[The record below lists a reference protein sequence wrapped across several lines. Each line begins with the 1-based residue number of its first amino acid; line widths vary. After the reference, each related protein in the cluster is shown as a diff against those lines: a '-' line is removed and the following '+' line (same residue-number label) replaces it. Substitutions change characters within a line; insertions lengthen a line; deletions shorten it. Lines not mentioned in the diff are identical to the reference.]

1 VARTARAVRGV
12 IACGG
17 FLFALAILRSRL
29 ALPEILYLLLPVA
42 ACSGLLVSSGGRSPA
57 SRDRAG
63 LSAAIVAVT
72 FAVLPFACLAAP
84 YVIHRQLPSLIYGL
98 LVLPQKR
105 LMFASMEM
113 PPAPLILLGVPLVA
127 LLIPFPGSTP
137 PSPLRGHLLVL
148 ASGIVA
154 LTLAIASVHHIWSY
168 QIVWQSSRAF
178 AALLPLVA
186 CWRLN
191 SGHVHD
197 LGRQRI
203 LFALCSMLAWASLV
217 QFPFSAPI
225 YFCYVAPLAIV
236 AGAAAADL
244 CAPARRLALGAWGA
258 PLLIFAVVVM
268 NRGYVYN
275 LGLGHAPQALD
286 VNLDLPRAHLRVS
299 AADAFTY
306 RRLVALIARHAGNGP
321 VIAGPDCPEVYFL
334 TGRVNPSGTLFDF
347 FSNDAAAAAGLA
359 DTEEWARTNVIV
371 LNHQPAFS
379 RESSP
384 GRMSDIRRVFPA
396 GESVGKFEV
405 RWR

>member
-1 VARTARAVRGV
+1 
-12 IACGG
+12 
-17 FLFALAILRSRL
+17 
-29 ALPEILYLLLPVA
+29 
-42 ACSGLLVSSGGRSPA
+42 
-57 SRDRAG
+57 
-63 LSAAIVAVT
+63 
-72 FAVLPFACLAAP
+72 
-84 YVIHRQLPSLIYGL
+84 
-98 LVLPQKR
+98 
-105 LMFASMEM
+105 
-113 PPAPLILLGVPLVA
+113 
-127 LLIPFPGSTP
+127 
-137 PSPLRGHLLVL
+137 
-148 ASGIVA
+148 
-154 LTLAIASVHHIWSY
+154 
-168 QIVWQSSRAF
+168 
-178 AALLPLVA
+178 
-186 CWRLN
+186 
-191 SGHVHD
+191 
-197 LGRQRI
+197 
-203 LFALCSMLAWASLV
+203 
-217 QFPFSAPI
+217 
-225 YFCYVAPLAIV
+225 
-236 AGAAAADL
+236 
-244 CAPARRLALGAWGA
+244 
-258 PLLIFAVVVM
+258 M

-396 GESVGKFEV
+396 GESVGQFEV